1 MGALLQPLRFQQLS
15 LGLKL
20 LQPLGELV
28 LDRLHRLL
36 ERRSGGHIMA
46 VREHADIIEAGDLLA
61 GQGIE
66 LDDLLHFVA
75 EEIDP
80 PGGVLIMRSEEHRV
94 GKECVSTCRARW
106 SACHYKKNTR

>member
-1 MGALLQPLRFQQLS
+1 
-15 LGLKL
+15 
-20 LQPLGELV
+20 
-28 LDRLHRLL
+28 
-36 ERRSGGHIMA
+36 MA

-80 PGGVLIMRSEEHRV
+80 PGGVLIMRREDLQIVAAQPEIAAREGLVVALALQRAELPDDNALIDRPALLQAEDHRRV
-94 GKECVSTCRARW
+94 GDRKRKRLNYSQ
-106 SACHYKKNTR
+106 

>member
-1 MGALLQPLRFQQLS
+1 MRISDWSSDVCSSDLMGALLQPLRFQQLS

-28 LDRLHRLL
+28 SDRLHRLL

-46 VREHADIIEAGDLLA
+46 VREHADIIEAGALLA

-66 LDDLLHFVA
+66 LDDFLHFVA
-75 EEIDP
+75 EEIYP
-80 PGGVLIMRSEEHRV
+80 PGEIGRAS
-94 GKECVSTCRARW
+94 GRARV
-106 SACHYKKNTR
+106 CKYV